1 MASFLLWQ
9 TILWNSCCHGFLTE
23 TDYTLE
29 QVLSGLPHYDSL
41 YPGIGI
47 VKASLL
53 FQTGLWNRCCHGF
66 STVTDCTLGQVLS
79 WFLHWDRLY
88 PVTGVFISLL
98 KQTLPY
104 KSWFP
109 VLLHWD
115 RLYSITGAL
124 ASLFCQTVSWN
135 TCCHDFSI
143 VTDYTLDLGIK
154 RNFSLL
160 KWHFSQIFLQQLE
173 K

>member
-9 TILWNSCCHGFLTE
+9 TILWNSCCHGFSTE

-47 VKASLL
+47 VRASLL
-53 FQTGLWNRCCHGF
+53 FQTVPWDRCCHGF
-66 STVTDCTLGQVLS
+66 SIVTDWTLEQVLS
-79 WFLHWDRLY
+79 WFLHCDRLY
-88 PVTGVFISLL
+88 PVTSVCISSLL
-98 KQTLPY
+98 KQTVPC
-104 KSWFP
+104 KRCFP

-143 VTDYTLDLGIK
+143 VTDYTLDLGLKETSPYSKDIFH
-154 RNFSLL
+154 RFSCNN
-160 KWHFSQIFLQQLE
+160 
-173 K
+173 